1 MDIFKLADEL
11 RQLREIKREAEQ
23 SIKEVNQ
30 QIEEKQAELIELMID
45 LEVPSFKRGEHNFY
59 INSRIF
65 ASVKAGKKPKLIEW
79 LKKSPYAEMVREDI
93 NTQTLSAWVREL
105 SENGELPEE
114 IANYVNVFEKQSIN
128 IRKA

>member
-11 RQLREIKREAEQ
+11 KQLRDVKKEAELNV
-23 SIKEVNQ
+23 KEINAE
-30 QIEEKQAELIELMID
+30 IEKKQAQLIELMIN
-45 LEVPSFKRGEHNFY
+45 EEIGSFKRGDHNFY
-59 INSRIF
+59 INTRTF
-65 ASVKAGKKPKLIEW
+65 ASVKAGQKPKLIEW
-79 LKKSPYAEMVREDI
+79 IKKTPHAGMVREDI

-114 IANYVNVFEKQSIN
+114 LNNYVNVFEKQSIN